1 MESEELTRLE
11 QMLWKFRLERQLEC
25 SEKEKEALITTLA
38 LIIKEIQKTKNIK
51 NR

>member
-1 MESEELTRLE
+1 MESEELIKLE
-11 QMLWKFRLERQLEC
+11 QALWKFRLEKQLKY